1 MVELRHLMCFVST
14 TLTIVQT
21 LVPAGSGGA
30 GQLLLRTE
38 QQGQLSADAHGC
50 MRRGQRRQSYA
61 ALCGAE
67 DSGAGW
73 YGVAGKHA
81 YRQAPGYQ

>member
-1 MVELRHLMCFVST
+1 MDFGCSPPA
-14 TLTIVQT
+14 IVQT
-21 LVPAGSGGA
+21 LVPTGASGA
-30 GQLLLRTE
+30 GQLFLRTE

-50 MRRGQRRQSYA
+50 MCRGQRRQSYA

-73 YGVAGKHA
+73 YGAAGKHA